1 MTDPVSGGSDETE
14 PTRPRAE
21 EALPSESPPPPD
33 SSADDGP
40 GLWDRI
46 RRARVPQFLGVYA
59 GVSFGVLQVADIF
72 LDRLGLPDWT
82 FFGLLGVLVAGVP
95 VVVAT
100 AWVQAR
106 PKSIRMKEVLS
117 WRNTVY
123 AGFGAVLVLAVVVGL
138 FMGARA
144 LGVGPAA
151 SLLAAGVIERDEAI
165 LLADFQSPTGDD
177 LLAGAITEAFRI
189 DFEQSPMVRVVA
201 PGAVREGLLRM
212 QRAPDTPLAPAL
224 ARELAL
230 REGIKAVILGEIN
243 RVGTGSIVSVRLVTP
258 ESEEAVVSFR
268 ETISDDSEI
277 ISAVDRLSNRMR
289 ERMGESLRSVR
300 ASEPLEQV
308 STASLVALRRYSQGV
323 RAIEMERDFARGTSL
338 LEEAIAADSTFAMAW
353 RKLGVTLS
361 NQGAPGERWREA
373 LARAY
378 KLSDRLTERERYL
391 TLGSYYNAVARD
403 ADRAAAAYRAVL
415 EMYPNETTALNNLA
429 VIHIERGEP
438 RQAVELLER
447 VLAVDSFTVIYYTNL
462 APQQMALEDWDGAER
477 TLQALRRN
485 LPDLTAGL
493 TLADRLMW
501 LQGRYDEAEASV
513 RQTLSHP
520 RATPGDREESLWS
533 LVSLGVLRGRGEMA
547 MEHLDQIAELRR
559 SRGLEF
565 DAANTQQFK
574 VYYELSV
581 RGDTARAVSLV
592 EDFLAGQPLPDE
604 AAYEGAHLSLAAF
617 FLQAGDVERGR
628 SFLEASDR
636 ILGDTRLPGPLA
648 QQRTI
653 TRAFLR
659 FLEGDATGAV
669 RDAQRFVAD
678 DPDDPNYRNAL
689 ARLHD
694 YAGAPDSAVVQY
706 EGYLDTPAGR
716 RVQGESMVLPWILE
730 RLGRLYDELGEFGK
744 AREHYL
750 RFAELWAGADAELQP
765 RVRRAR
771 ERAEALGASTPTDPA
786 PAGSP

>member
-14 PTRPRAE
+14 RTPPRSV
-21 EALPSESPPPPD
+21 EASPPEGPLSHD

-46 RRARVPQFLGVYA
+46 RDARVPQFLGVYA

-82 FFGLLGVLVAGVP
+82 FFGLLGVLVAGLP

-100 AWVQAR
+100 AWVQTR
-106 PKSIRMKEVLS
+106 PKSLRMKKVLS

-123 AGFGAVLVLAVVVGL
+123 AGSGAVMVLAVVVGL

-144 LGVGPAA
+144 LGIGPAA

-165 LLADFQSPTGDD
+165 LIADFQSPTGDD

-212 QRAPDTPLAPAL
+212 QRAPDTPLVPDL
-224 ARELAL
+224 ARELAQ
-230 REGIKAVILGEIN
+230 REGIKALILGEIN

-258 ESEEAVVSFR
+258 ESGEAVASFR

-277 ISAVDRLSNRMR
+277 IAAVDRLSNRLR
-289 ERMGESLRSVR
+289 ERLGESLRSVR
-300 ASEPLEQV
+300 AGEPLEQV
-308 STASLVALRRYSQGV
+308 STASLLALRRYSQGV

-361 NQGAPGERWREA
+361 NQGAPGDRWREA
-373 LARAY
+373 LTRAY
-378 KLSDRLTERERYL
+378 ELSDRLTERERYL
-391 TLGSYYNAVARD
+391 TLGSYYSAVARD
-403 ADRAAAAYRAVL
+403 TDRAATAYRAVL

-429 VIHIERGEP
+429 VIHIDRGEP
-438 RQAVELLER
+438 RQAVELLQR

-462 APQQMALEDWDGAER
+462 APQQMALEDWDGAEL

-485 LPDLTAGL
+485 LPDLAIGL
-493 TLADRLMW
+493 ILSDRLMW
-501 LQGRYDEAEASV
+501 MQGRYDEAETSI

-533 LVSLGVLRGRGEMA
+533 LVALGVLRGRGEMA

-565 DAANTQQFK
+565 DAANTLQFTA
-574 VYYELSV
+574 YYELSV

-592 EDFLAGQPLPDE
+592 EDFLAGQPLPDD
-604 AAYEGAHLSLAAF
+604 AAHEGAHMSLAAF
-617 FLQAGDVERGR
+617 FLQAGDQERGR
-628 SFLEASDR
+628 TFLEASDR
-636 ILGDTRLPGPLA
+636 ILGDTRLPGQLA
-648 QQRTI
+648 QQKAI

-659 FLEGDATGAV
+659 FVDGDGAGAV
-669 RDAQRFVAD
+669 REAQRLVAD
-678 DPDDPNYRNAL
+678 DPDEPNYRNAL
-689 ARLHD
+689 GRLHD
-694 YAGAPDSAVVQY
+694 YVGSPDSAVVQY
-706 EGYLDTPAGR
+706 EGYLETPAGR
-716 RVQGESMVLPWILE
+716 RVQGESMSLPWILE
-730 RLGRLYDELGEFGK
+730 RLGQLYEELGEPDK
-744 AREHYL
+744 AREYHL
-750 RFAELWAGADAELQP
+750 RFAELWAGADPELQP
-765 RVRRAR
+765 RVRSAR
-771 ERAEALGASTPTDPA
+771 ERAGALGEP
-786 PAGSP
+786 